1 MAELLKADGTVHP
14 ITETLQLHSMQRLV
28 GGYIEVVTIG
38 GTPGRLEALIVDE
51 EGLLKHKPL
60 NEAATRLYRGEP
72 PRHDGVI
79 VGDAVRCVIVNAG
92 LESETYE

>member
-28 GGYIEVVTIG
+28 GGYIEIVPIG
-38 GTPGRLEALIVDE
+38 GTPRRREVLVVDE

-60 NEAATRLYRGEP
+60 NEAATRLYRGNP
-72 PRHDGVI
+72 PQHGGLI
-79 VGDAVRCVIVNAG
+79 VGDAIRCVIVNEFLDG
-92 LESETYE
+92 ERYE